1 MTTARPAHAARHA
14 PPPPLTDRYPILRA
28 FRHRNYRLFFAG
40 QLTSLVGT
48 FLSQAATLWFVYRL
62 THRPALMGTVA
73 FLGQLP
79 VFLLSPFAGVWAD
92 RVHRRNFLVLTQAL
106 SAVQS
111 FGLAA
116 LALRFGNNARVAI
129 PGLIGLAVFQGLV
142 NAFDMPARQAFLIE
156 MVPDRGDL
164 PNAIAMNSTMVHGA
178 RVVGPFAAGILIAH
192 FGESL
197 CFGLDG
203 LSYFAV
209 IASLVAMRVVRAAP
223 RPRAGVRAEMVEGAR
238 YVWGFAPVRTLLLLM
253 TFMSLFGLPVVALL
267 MPVFGDYFGGLNGR
281 GAQTFGWLGAA
292 SGVGSLAGALY
303 LANRR
308 TVLGLGRMIAVAT
321 AASGVAVAAFSQSR
335 HLWLSLLILPVG
347 GWGMMTCFAA
357 ANTIIQT
364 VVDDRVRG
372 RVMAFFGMA
381 VLGMAPFGG
390 ADRRAGGPGPGA
402 GRPPD
407 RRGQP
412 DAADRRVRAAGR
424 GRLVPDAA
432 AGRAAGGPAGVH
444 RQGHPARRRRGAAGG
459 RRGPGHRAKLN
470 RSGPGP
476 ARQPAPSSL

>member
-1 MTTARPAHAARHA
+1 MTLPPA
-14 PPPPLTDRYPILRA
+14 PPTTLDYATPEPLPLADRFPILRA
-28 FRHRNYRLFFAG
+28 FRHRNYRLFFVG

-48 FLSQAATLWFVYRL
+48 FLTQAATLWFVYRL

-79 VFLLSPFAGVWAD
+79 VFLLSPFAGVLAD
-92 RVHRRNFLVLTQAL
+92 RVHRRNFLVLTQAA
-106 SAVQS
+106 SSVQS
-111 FGLAA
+111 FGLCA
-116 LALRFGNNARVAI
+116 LAFRFGNNAHVAI
-129 PGLIGLAVFQGLV
+129 PGLIGLAVFQGLC

-178 RVVGPFAAGILIAH
+178 RVVGPFFAGIIIAH

-223 RPRAGVRAEMVEGAR
+223 RPRAGVRAEMAEGAK
-238 YVWGFAPVRTLLLLM
+238 YVWGSAPVRTLLLLM

-267 MPVFGDYFGGLNGR
+267 MPVFGDYFGGTRGR

-292 SGVGSLAGALY
+292 SGVGSLAGALV

-308 TVLGLGRMIAVAT
+308 TVLGLGRVIAIAT
-321 AASGVAVAAFSQSR
+321 AASGVAVVAFSQSR

-364 VVDDRVRG
+364 LVDDRVRG

-390 ADRRAGGPGPGA
+390 LIAGQVARAMGPVEHPIVGASRALLAAGFVLLATAGWYLTQLPAVRRAARPIYVARGILPAVAEGLQTADEVPG
-402 GRPPD
+402 
-407 RRGQP
+407 
-412 DAADRRVRAAGR
+412 
-424 GRLVPDAA
+424 
-432 AGRAAGGPAGVH
+432 
-444 RQGHPARRRRGAAGG
+444 QGE
-459 RRGPGHRAKLN
+459 
-470 RSGPGP
+470 
-476 ARQPAPSSL
+476 Q

>member
-1 MTTARPAHAARHA
+1 MTAPGSPQTLDYA
-14 PPPPLTDRYPILRA
+14 PPPSLADRYPILRA

-48 FLSQAATLWFVYRL
+48 FLTQAATLWFVYRL
-62 THRPALMGTVA
+62 THSLALMGTVG

-92 RVHRRNFLVLTQAL
+92 RVHRRNFLVLTQAAS
-106 SAVQS
+106 SAQS

-116 LALRFGNNARVAI
+116 LAFWFGHDRHAAI
-129 PGLIGLAVFQGLV
+129 PGLIGLAVFQGLA

-178 RVVGPFAAGILIAH
+178 RVVGPFLAGILIAH

-197 CFGLDG
+197 CFALDG
-203 LSYFAV
+203 ASYFAV
-209 IASLVAMRVVRAAP
+209 IASLLAMRVTRAAP
-223 RPRAGVRAEMVEGAR
+223 RPRAGVAAEMVEGAR

-267 MPVFGDYFGGLNGR
+267 MPVFGDHFGRAHGN

-292 SGVGSLAGALY
+292 SGLGSLAGALY

-308 TVLGLGRMIAVAT
+308 TVLGLGRIIAVAT
-321 AASGVAVAAFSQSR
+321 ATSGAAVIAFGQSR
-335 HLWLSLLILPVG
+335 HLWLSLAILPFA
-347 GWGMMTCFAA
+347 GWGMMTCFAS

-381 VLGMAPFGG
+381 VLGMAPFG
-390 ADRRAGGPGPGA
+390 A
-402 GRPPD
+402 
-407 RRGQP
+407 
-412 DAADRRVRAAGR
+412 
-424 GRLVPDAA
+424 LI
-432 AGRAAGGPAGVH
+432 AGRAAAALSPPGDPLTGASRTLLIAGVVVLATAAAYLTQLPAM
-444 RQGHPARRRRGAAGG
+444 RRAARPVYQAKGILPAVAQGLQTADEIPGNGA
-459 RRGPGHRAKLN
+459 
-470 RSGPGP
+470 
-476 ARQPAPSSL
+476 Q